1 MTNQSEKMK
10 VVRMAKPIPE
20 TESERLE
27 EAKQL
32 LAKLKT
38 GDRLKLTTWELTLVE
53 ELGEGKACTR
63 IRLKELRAAIERLYP
78 TT

>member
-1 MTNQSEKMK
+1 MS
-10 VVRMAKPIPE
+10 KPIPDTE
-20 TESERLE
+20 TERVE

-32 LAKLKT
+32 LSKLKT

-63 IRLKELRAAIERLYP
+63 IRLKELREAMERLYP